1 MPALTPLFL
10 VLLSAIVLLSAATVL
25 LNAMAFGYF
34 ETARQMSSTTEVY
47 VDAADYQ
54 HVPSGQATSR
64 DYVLIVV
71 GAASFLVSMIM
82 LVTKLSHINCCCF
95 TVEWR
100 RRNLPIFIEVSAGII
115 MLVWW
120 VAMIT
125 FILTSYDGFPK
136 CTLIGSNAVT
146 HNLFNGCYLM
156 DGALGASVLA
166 TIVWILVIVIAAV
179 RIQEPQ
185 TNAQT
190 SDSEKRSNHS
200 V

>member
-1 MPALTPLFL
+1 MQALTPFFL
-10 VLLSAIVLLSAATVL
+10 VLLSAILFLSAATVL
-25 LNAMAFGYF
+25 LNAIAFGYF
-34 ETARQMSSTTEVY
+34 ETARQLSSTNEVY
-47 VDAADYQ
+47 VDAVDYQ
-54 HVPSGQATSR
+54 RVPSEQATSR

-71 GAASFLVSMIM
+71 GTASFLVSMIM
-82 LVTKLSHINCCCF
+82 LVTKLNHISFCCF

-146 HNLFNGCYLM
+146 HNLFSGCYLM

-166 TIVWILVIVIAAV
+166 TIVWILVIVIAAL
-179 RIQEPQ
+179 RTQEPQ
-185 TNAQT
+185 QSNA
-190 SDSEKRSNHS
+190 DSEKRSSHS